1 MTGMSLIVK
10 KTTQLLSGPIFIY
23 GIYIIVHGHL
33 SPGGGFDCGALI
45 AGSFILLILSNGSEY
60 LKLKRKEEGSAF
72 VESIAIMAFLLMAVI
87 GMFLGS
93 LIFFHNFIPQGTTG
107 DLISAGFIPLCNI
120 LIGIEVAAALLS
132 IYYAFV
138 IYKEEILK

>member
-1 MTGMSLIVK
+1 MKGMSVIVK
-10 KTTQLLSGPIFIY
+10 TTTQLLTGIIFIY
-23 GIYIIVHGHL
+23 GIYIIIHGHL
-33 SPGGGFDCGALI
+33 SPGGGFAGGALI
-45 AGSFILLILSNGSEY
+45 AGSFILLILSNGSAY
-60 LKLKRKEEGSAF
+60 LKLKRKEDGSAL
-72 VESIAIMAFLLMAVI
+72 VESIAILAFLLMAVI

-93 LIFFHNFIPQGTTG
+93 MIFFHNFFPLGTAG
-107 DLISAGFIPLCNI
+107 ELISAGFIPLGNV